1 MEPRV
6 PSLPYRGDGTGRPAG
21 LALPPG
27 PMPRWA
33 GGRPLKRWRY
43 AGVFGSEVML
53 CAGLVAIA
61 GVHQAFWAVWD
72 RRAGDLRERT
82 RLGGRGVRLPWG
94 RVLVDDRVD
103 HVDLVL
109 KGAGEP
115 VEVVSRHGAGHVWTR
130 KLPVRARGVA
140 CGIPVDALGLLD
152 ETAGYHA
159 RKTAWRWCA
168 GVGTGTDGTALA
180 WNLVEG
186 VHDAA
191 RGSERTMWEGGSA
204 REVAPVPIAADLDAA
219 GDLRFVAEARRARTT
234 RFGPLSSDYVQPFGT
249 FAGTL
254 PGGVALAEG
263 FGVME
268 RHAARW

>member
-1 MEPRV
+1 MEPRD
-6 PSLPYRGDGTGRPAG
+6 PSLPYRGDGTDRPAG
-21 LALPPG
+21 LVLPPG
-27 PMPRWA
+27 RMRRWA

-53 CAGLVAIA
+53 CAGVVAI
-61 GVHQAFWAVWD
+61 GGLRQSFWAVWD

-82 RLGGRGVRLPWG
+82 RLGGGGVRLPWG
-94 RVLVDDRVD
+94 RVLVDDGVD
-103 HVDLVL
+103 HVDVVL
-109 KGAGEP
+109 EGAGEP
-115 VEVVSRHGAGHVWTR
+115 IEVVSRHGAGHVWTR
-130 KLPVRARGVA
+130 KLPVHARGVA
-140 CGIPVDALGLLD
+140 CGVPVDARGLLD

-159 RKTAWRWCA
+159 RETAWRWCA

-186 VHDAA
+186 VHDAL
-191 RGSERTMWEGGSA
+191 RGSERTVWEDGVA
-204 REVAPVPIAADLDAA
+204 REVGPVPIAAGLEAA
-219 GDLRFVAEARRARTT
+219 GDLRFAAEARRARRE
-234 RFGPLSSDYVQPFGT
+234 RFGVLSSDLEQPFGT

-254 PGGVALAEG
+254 PGGGALAEG